1 MGSHSQ
7 KGMAGMISLYEEAQ
21 YCLKDYSL
29 WSPEAH
35 KELIKRMAERIKEL
49 EPKARIFD
57 SWQAN
62 SKEVA

>member
-1 MGSHSQ
+1 MT
-7 KGMAGMISLYEEAQ
+7 IYEEAQ

-49 EPKARIFD
+49 EAVCRTWTN
-57 SWQAN
+57 WQAN
-62 SKEVA
+62 TKEVA

>member
-1 MGSHSQ
+1 ML
-7 KGMAGMISLYEEAQ
+7 SLYEEAQ

-49 EPKARIFD
+49 EPKARIYD
-57 SWQAN
+57 SLQAN
-62 SKEVA
+62 TKEVA